1 MGFYPAL
8 IFFYEIGLHI
18 IGSNGWSTT
27 KRFREARVYWRSSH
41 IYHSLELPFSPK
53 YKEWLGFI
61 EYRYLS
67 ALNTYNTYFHTLSMQ
82 QNELLKT
89 VLKGTLREKLLSH
102 LQRKKGL
109 PFFQN
114 KIQVWLLYSIHL
126 GNLTNCWKW
135 FSSIGENIQYWLWL
149 YCNFCSWS

>member
-8 IFFYEIGLHI
+8 IFLYEIGLHI

-41 IYHSLELPFSPK
+41 IYHSLQLPFSPK

-89 VLKGTLREKLLSH
+89 VLKGTLREKLPSH

-109 PFFQN
+109 PFFSKWNTGLVTVFNSSGKSYQ
-114 KIQVWLLYSIHL
+114 LLEMVFLYWREYSIL
-126 GNLTNCWKW
+126 
-135 FSSIGENIQYWLWL
+135 IVA
-149 YCNFCSWS
+149 